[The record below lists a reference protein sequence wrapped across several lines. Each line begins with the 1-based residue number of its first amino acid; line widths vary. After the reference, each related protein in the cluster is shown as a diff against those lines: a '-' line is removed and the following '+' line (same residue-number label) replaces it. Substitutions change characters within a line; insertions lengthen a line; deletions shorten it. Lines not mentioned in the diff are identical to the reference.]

1 VPDRLERP
9 GGLERPDRLERSV
22 RLKGPFDL
30 RGSFRA
36 VCRGGRDPTNRFDG
50 DTYWRA
56 TATPEGPATLAVRA
70 DPANGELRGWAWGS
84 GASAVLDGLPDL
96 VGASDDLAGFAT
108 VVASAVGPGA
118 DVVAGW
124 ARRRPGL
131 RIPHTGAVVEALI
144 PSVLEQKVAGREARR
159 SYQELVVALGEPA
172 PGPAGEWG
180 MRVPPAPAVLAAT
193 PSWAMHPF
201 GIERRR
207 AETLSRVGAA
217 ARHLERVRDREQ
229 LTVIPGVGPWTAA
242 EVALVALGDA
252 DAVSVGDFHLPH
264 QLAWALIGEARG
276 DDDLML
282 ELLEPWKGHRGRVLR
297 LVDAVGV
304 MAPRFGPRQALR
316 SFRDF

>member
-1 VPDRLERP
+1 MPE
-9 GGLERPDRLERSV
+9 GLERPDGLERTV
-22 RLKGPFDL
+22 RLDGPFDL
-30 RGSFRA
+30 RGSFQP
-36 VCRGGRDPTNRFDG
+36 VCRGRRDPANRFEG

-70 DPANGELRGWAWGS
+70 DPANGEVRGWAWGP
-84 GASAVLDGLPDL
+84 GAAAVLDGLPDL
-96 VGASDDLAGFAT
+96 VGASDDLGGFARL
-108 VVASAVGPGA
+108 VGAAVGPGA

-144 PSVLEQKVAGREARR
+144 PTVLEQKVAGREARR
-159 SYQELVVALGEPA
+159 SYQELVLALGTSA
-172 PGPAGEWG
+172 PGPAGERG
-180 MRVPPAPAVLAAT
+180 MRVPPTPAVLAST

-217 ARHLERVRDREQ
+217 AHHLERVRDRSQ

-242 EVALVALGDA
+242 EVALVALGDP

-264 QLAWALIGEARG
+264 QLAWALIGQARG
-276 DDDLML
+276 DDQLML
-282 ELLEPWKGHRGRVLR
+282 ELLEPWRGHRGRVLR

-304 MAPRFGPRQALR
+304 VAPRFGPRRALR